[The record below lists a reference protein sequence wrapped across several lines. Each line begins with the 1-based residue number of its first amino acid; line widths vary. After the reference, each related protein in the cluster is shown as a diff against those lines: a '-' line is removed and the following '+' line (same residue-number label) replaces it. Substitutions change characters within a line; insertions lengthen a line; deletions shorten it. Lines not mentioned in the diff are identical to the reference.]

1 MIYIVKRGI
10 GFSRLKAPNMLVAAG
25 LIHSS
30 AMIIIDPNPL
40 NMLSFPLPLAISL
53 LIRINATMLSYNSR
67 KILWVF

>member
-10 GFSRLKAPNMLVAAG
+10 GFSRLKAPNMLVTAG

-30 AMIIIDPNPL
+30 AMIIIDPSPL

-53 LIRINATMLSYNSR
+53 LIRINTTMLSYNSR
-67 KILWVF
+67 KILWFF